1 MESVPANLQFAGA
14 EYGDLQSL
22 LMAVAFM
29 ATRSFTAANV
39 AVFSEKQGENV
50 FFPHH
55 KCLIFKAG
63 GLQIRQNLGNNAII
77 NQLSQKQRI
86 NNKACYQWE

>member
-1 MESVPANLQFAGA
+1 
-14 EYGDLQSL
+14 
-22 LMAVAFM
+22 MAVAFM

-39 AVFSEKQGENV
+39 AVFSEKQGKNV

-77 NQLSQKQRI
+77 N
-86 NNKACYQWE
+86 

>member
-1 MESVPANLQFAGA
+1 LQFAGA
-14 EYGDLQSL
+14 EYGDLQSPT
-22 LMAVAFM
+22 MAVAFM

-39 AVFSEKQGENV
+39 AVFLEKQGKNV

-77 NQLSQKQRI
+77 N
-86 NNKACYQWE
+86 